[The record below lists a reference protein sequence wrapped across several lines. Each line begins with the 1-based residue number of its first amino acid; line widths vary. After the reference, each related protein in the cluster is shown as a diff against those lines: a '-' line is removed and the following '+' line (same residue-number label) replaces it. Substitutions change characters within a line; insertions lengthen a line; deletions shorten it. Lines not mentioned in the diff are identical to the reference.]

1 MADTD
6 VEIITLTQEDG
17 VEEDFEVV
25 TYFQHPTTGVKYVF
39 LVSVN
44 EANEEEQ
51 DIFPFR
57 YEEDGE
63 DLILAPVNEDDEWE
77 MLEEVLETLIENDQI

>member
-17 VEEDFEVV
+17 AEEDFEVV

-44 EANEEEQ
+44 EADEEEQ